1 MAETALPLE
10 GGQGSPSKLRVYG
23 TRGCPLPLAA
33 PPDFTSLATGAL
45 SLGGLV
51 APHCILSV
59 AAVVESRGKQHRSFD
74 KKVKNLTLCAL

>member
-23 TRGCPLPLAA
+23 TRGSPAA

-45 SLGGLV
+45 SLWEV
-51 APHCILSV
+51 
-59 AAVVESRGKQHRSFD
+59 
-74 KKVKNLTLCAL
+74 

>member
-23 TRGCPLPLAA
+23 TRGYPAA

-45 SLGGLV
+45 SLGSLV
-51 APHCILSV
+51 APHCKLSV